1 MTTSPDRRDDDVDRD
16 SLERWLLEQRVP
28 DALMLRR
35 VLRLREYV
43 QELDRELHVLREYF
57 IAG

>member
-1 MTTSPDRRDDDVDRD
+1 MTTSPDRRDDDVARD

>member
-1 MTTSPDRRDDDVDRD
+1 VTTSPDRRDDDVDRD